1 MLERESQLP
10 ADLRAST
17 FHPPTLEML
26 EDIGLTAAIL
36 RGGLVAPTW
45 QIRQHETHERAVF
58 DLGVLASDTRHPYR
72 VQFEQAAFCRL
83 AFAMAERERRITV
96 RFGADAS
103 GIARQD
109 DGVMVLANQ
118 GQVRERVLARYVV
131 AADGAGSTL
140 RRLVGLPFD
149 GLTYPETTVLVT
161 TAFRFEDHLPGLSPI
176 NYVWTRDS
184 NYSLRAWPTDGAS
197 ASIPTRTRTRRPC
210 PRRLDDPARIE
221 AKLQRIVPRLGE
233 YEVLEHRPYRVHQRI
248 VPGYRSGS
256 VLFAGDAAH
265 VNSPSG
271 GMGMNCGIHDAF
283 NLADKLAQVLGG
295 ANAALLDLYDRQRRP
310 VAADEILKQADRN
323 RNRMRNPDPGWRRQE
338 LARLQKITG
347 DRNSAREYLL
357 DSSMIAGLRRAATR
371 DLLQARELL
380 AAPAGVGVAHA
391 VPVAVRL
398 LEDLVRGDRP
408 PLPHRGRA
416 AQGCAPPST
425 CASLSARLKAS
436 WMPSSCPCRRT
447 GTVTWAASPAKR
459 PPLPEGRPGTMR

>member
-1 MLERESQLP
+1 MVTNDLTPQSRQNSGMPEVTTVPVLIVGAGPVGLCAALCLARRGVETLVLERESQPP

-58 DLGVLASDTRHPYR
+58 DLGVLAEDTRHPYR

-83 AFAMAERERRITV
+83 AFAAAERERRITV
-96 RFGADAS
+96 RFGADVG

-109 DGVMVLANQ
+109 DGVMVLWNQ
-118 GQVRERVLARYVV
+118 GQVRERVLARYVI

-140 RRLVGLPFD
+140 RRLVGLPFE

-184 NYSLRAWPTDGAS
+184 NYSLLRLPDRWRVSLYPDPDEDPEAAPW
-197 ASIPTRTRTRRPC
+197 
-210 PRRLDDPARIE
+210 RLDDPARIE
-221 AKLQRIVPRLGE
+221 AKLQRIVPRLDS

-248 VPGYRSGS
+248 VPGYRSGH

-283 NLADKLAQVLGG
+283 NLTDKLAQVLGG
-295 ANAALLDLYDRQRRP
+295 ASAALLDLYDRQRRP

-323 RNRMRNPDPGWRRQE
+323 RNRMRNPDPAWRKQE

-347 DRNSAREYLL
+347 DRDAAREYLL
-357 DSSMIAGLRRAATR
+357 DSSMIAGLRRAA
-371 DLLQARELL
+371 AIN
-380 AAPAGVGVAHA
+380 
-391 VPVAVRL
+391 
-398 LEDLVRGDRP
+398 
-408 PLPHRGRA
+408 
-416 AQGCAPPST
+416 
-425 CASLSARLKAS
+425 
-436 WMPSSCPCRRT
+436 
-447 GTVTWAASPAKR
+447 
-459 PPLPEGRPGTMR
+459 